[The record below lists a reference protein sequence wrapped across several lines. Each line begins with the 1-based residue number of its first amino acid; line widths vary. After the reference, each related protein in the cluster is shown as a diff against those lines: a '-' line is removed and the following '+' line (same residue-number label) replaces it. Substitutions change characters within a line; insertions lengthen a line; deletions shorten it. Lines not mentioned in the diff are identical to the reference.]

1 LRSFEGRRRSGTIL
15 IPKGRFG
22 QGWAWFIVELDM
34 ANSSL
39 REGQEP
45 RKSKEMKVALGRQ
58 SYAEVMGLST
68 QLEEDYFHAY
78 KEPIAKVPSWLKE
91 ASAELEK
98 AKKEGK
104 LRVIYAQAVDGGV
117 REKAPTKSHLQPKL
131 ACDSMKLAGCNQL
144 MGITMGEVDAEI
156 EKAPAFSTQAKAPVG
171 ITCSLFQELPKRHET
186 AASLQTLICQYF
198 NLPSQSED
206 SNFYTNF

>member
-15 IPKGRFG
+15 IPEGRFG
-22 QGWAWFIVELDM
+22 QGWARFIVELDRT
-34 ANSSL
+34 NLSL
-39 REGQEP
+39 REGREP
-45 RKSKEMKVALGRQ
+45 RESKETKVALSRQ
-58 SYAEVMGLST
+58 SYVEVMGLST
-68 QLEEDYFHAY
+68 QPEEDYFHAN

-91 ASAELEK
+91 VSAELEK

-104 LRVIYAQAVDGGV
+104 LPVTYAQVVDGGV

-131 ACDSMKLAGCNQL
+131 ACNSMKLAGCNQL
-144 MGITMGEVDAEI
+144 MGITMGEVGAEI
-156 EKAPAFSTQAKAPVG
+156 EKAPAFSTQAQVPVG

-186 AASLQTLICQYF
+186 AARLETLTCQYF